1 MPRQTTFLKP
11 GEANASWRHVDADG
25 QVLGRMAVKIA
36 RVLMGKHRPDW
47 TPHVNC
53 GDFVI
58 VTNAEKIV
66 LTGRKADQRM
76 VKSYSGYP
84 GGLKLRSVRNASSN
98 KQFDAC
104 CQRHGSAV
112 KCSRNSRS
120 TQAATIRT
128 LRKHQRRSPADSVF
142 HTQENPDF
150 RSNEKKIT

>member
-11 GEANASWRHVDADG
+11 GEADASWRHVDAEG
-25 QVLGRMAVKIA
+25 QVLGRMAVNIA

-47 TPHVNC
+47 TPHVDC

-84 GGLKLRSVRNASSN
+84 GGLKLRSVGSVQAKHPERIVEQAVRRMLPKTRLGSQMFKKLKVYAGSNHPHAS
-98 KQFDAC
+98 QTPTPL
-104 CQRHGSAV
+104 GG
-112 KCSRNSRS
+112 
-120 TQAATIRT
+120 
-128 LRKHQRRSPADSVF
+128 
-142 HTQENPDF
+142 
-150 RSNEKKIT
+150 